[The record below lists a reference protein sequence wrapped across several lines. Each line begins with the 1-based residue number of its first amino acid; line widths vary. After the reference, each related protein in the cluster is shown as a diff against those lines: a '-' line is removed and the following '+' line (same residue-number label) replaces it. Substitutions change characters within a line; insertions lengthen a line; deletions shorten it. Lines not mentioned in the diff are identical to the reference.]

1 LWYTIVVVDFKKKG
15 RENMLNVKEQILDAV
30 NTLPENTT
38 WEDAIY
44 TLYIRRKV
52 AMGLEAI
59 EKGEVISH
67 EDLRK
72 EVETWK

>member
-1 LWYTIVVVDFKKKG
+1 MG
-15 RENMLNVKEQILDAV
+15 NVKEQILDV
-30 NTLPENTT
+30 VKGLPENIT

-44 TLYIRRKV
+44 TLYIRRKI
-52 AMGLEAI
+52 AIGLEAV
-59 EKGEVISH
+59 ENGKTISH